1 MTNPPAPSQDWREL
15 ISRLIKAEMSRKKLK
30 YEDLSQ
36 LLEKHGTRQ
45 TAANLRNKINRG
57 ILGADLFIQL
67 VYVLNIRSLERTT
80 ISDILQD
87 LIDENQPQ

>member
-1 MTNPPAPSQDWREL
+1 MTNQPPIPATDWREL

-30 YEDLSQ
+30 YEDLSR
-36 LLEKHGTRQ
+36 LLDEHGTKQ

-67 VYVLNIRSLERTT
+67 VYVMNIRGMDKSLIAQLLE
-80 ISDILQD
+80 D
-87 LIDENQPQ
+87 LEQ